1 MEHVTNAIVREAGSS
16 KFYNAVEKKGHSFLM
31 DEPELIGEEQ
41 LDPAL
46 LDPLTSALALALGPG
61 TKLTLQ
67 MYTDMKK
74 LPLDTVNT
82 EVTQTPSKE
91 RYHFQ
96 RVINLT
102 GNLTSEQRQH
112 LLEVK
117 NKCPLHKPHATV
129 TAVSSAVS
137 GEAT

>member
-1 MEHVTNAIVREAGSS
+1 MEHVTNAIFREAGSS
-16 KFYNAVEKKGHSFLM
+16 KFCNAVENKCHSFLM

-41 LDPAL
+41 LEPAL
-46 LDPLTSALALALGPG
+46 LDPLTSALSSG

-67 MYTDMKK
+67 MYTGMTK
-74 LPLDTVNT
+74 LPLDIVKTK
-82 EVTQTPSKE
+82 VTHTPSKE

-102 GNLTSEQRQH
+102 GNLTSEQRQR
-112 LLEVK
+112 LLEIK
-117 NKCPLHKPHATV
+117 NKCPVHKPRV
-129 TAVSSAVS
+129 TGTAMSLAVS

>member
-1 MEHVTNAIVREAGSS
+1 
-16 KFYNAVEKKGHSFLM
+16 
-31 DEPELIGEEQ
+31 PELIGEEQ
-41 LDPAL
+41 LEPAL
-46 LDPLTSALALALGPG
+46 LDPLTSALSSG

-67 MYTDMKK
+67 MYTGMTKP
-74 LPLDTVNT
+74 PLDIVNT
-82 EVTQTPSKE
+82 EVTHTPSKE

-102 GNLTSEQRQH
+102 GNLTSEQRQR
-112 LLEVK
+112 LLEIK
-117 NKCPLHKPHATV
+117 NKYPLNKPHATG